1 MKKFVV
7 SAILGLVL
15 SAIPVSMYA
24 CADLI
29 TVGGNMH
36 CVLTGSST
44 TPTGAEICYY
54 RCTAVPAAEVPVAET
69 QN

>member
-1 MKKFVV
+1 MKKFVI
-7 SAILGLVL
+7 STILGLVL

-29 TVGGNMH
+29 TVGGSTH
-36 CVLTGSST
+36 CILTGSGT
-44 TPTGAEICYY
+44 TPAGAEVCYY
-54 RCTAVPAAEVPVAET
+54 RCTTVKAVDTPVEEY